1 MGDSQGI
8 ASGRSFV
15 RVLTRTL
22 GAAQPAPIAAWALA
36 VLVALSL
43 LWIGGE
49 SHYRGC
55 VDAAVARSAGDD
67 ALSRL
72 VRTRDVESCSRLP

>member
-8 ASGRSFV
+8 ASGRSV
-15 RVLTRTL
+15 ARVLTRVLHGT
-22 GAAQPAPIAAWALA
+22 QPAPIAAWGLA

-49 SHYRGC
+49 SHYKGC

-72 VRTRDVESCSRLP
+72 VRTRDVESCSQLP

>member
-8 ASGRSFV
+8 ASSRSFV

-22 GAAQPAPIAAWALA
+22 EAAQPAQIAAWGLA